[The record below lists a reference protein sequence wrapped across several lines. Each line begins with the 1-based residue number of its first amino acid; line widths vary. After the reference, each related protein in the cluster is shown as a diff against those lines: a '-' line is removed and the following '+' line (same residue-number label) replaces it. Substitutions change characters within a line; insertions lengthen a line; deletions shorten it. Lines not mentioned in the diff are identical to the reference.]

1 MMAEMDES
9 GDGTIDFEEF
19 AVAMH
24 HNYDDSLIEAAS
36 KVSPRHGRGG
46 ASEGG
51 DSGKGR
57 RAANTDACR
66 TSSRACSIVA
76 GCRVSRP
83 QAWCGTPLNCARL
96 PPVRRASAAWARRCG
111 RAAR

>member
-36 KVSPRHGRGG
+36 KVSPRHARGG

-51 DSGKGR
+51 DSGKGGGAPQTPT
-57 RAANTDACR
+57 RAAPA
-66 TSSRACSIVA
+66 RARVRSQQAVGCLGRRPGVA
-76 GCRVSRP
+76 RP
-83 QAWCGTPLNCARL
+83 
-96 PPVRRASAAWARRCG
+96 
-111 RAAR
+111 

>member
-51 DSGKGR
+51 DSGKG
-57 RAANTDACR
+57 A
-66 TSSRACSIVA
+66 
-76 GCRVSRP
+76 
-83 QAWCGTPLNCARL
+83 
-96 PPVRRASAAWARRCG
+96 ARRKH
-111 RAAR
+111 RRVPHQLARVFDRSRL